1 MTRTRSNALW
11 TFVITSLALF
21 MVALDNLVVT
31 TALPVIKTD
40 LGASLQDLQWIV
52 NAYTLTFAVLL
63 ITGAALGD
71 RFGRKRVFL
80 IGMGIFIGGSALAAL
95 STSTDSLILAR
106 AIQGVG
112 GAIVT
117 PLTLT
122 ILSAAMPP
130 ERRAV
135 ALGAWGGIAGLAI
148 AIGPLVGGAIAEG
161 LDWHWIFWL
170 NVPIG
175 LVVLPM
181 AAFRL
186 TESYGPESRLDIP
199 GLGLISA
206 GLLALVWG
214 VINGNDLGWGS
225 TQIVAALVAGTALLV
240 GFVVWEA
247 RQAHPMLPMSFFRSR
262 AFSAANV
269 VSLLMYFGMFGS
281 VFLLAQFFQVAQG
294 YSPFQAGLRTLPWT
308 GMPIIVAPIA
318 GILADR
324 IGGRPILATGMALQ
338 AVALGWLAAVVT
350 PTVAY
355 EAMVVPFILAG
366 VGMGLFF
373 APIANVVLSA
383 VRPEEEGKAS
393 GATNTIREVGG
404 VFGVAVL
411 AAIFSANGDY
421 TTPAAYVAGLQP
433 AIAVGAVVVG
443 IGAIA
448 ALFIPARAGARA
460 VATRGRSRRLHREVL
475 RSASPAEA
483 ASGDGQGPRLD
494 GRVPCPH
501 AVHPQPRQGRRWHE
515 HPRSRLGERL
525 AAGLAVGLG
534 PAGPRPRRT
543 LRPLRARRRPD
554 GRGRP
559 RRPCL
564 RPSRERRVGRA
575 PRPRRSLGAVP
586 RRSCRAAR
594 ERPRAVRR
602 PSRGPLRPLDGWP
615 RRPRLPPDRPSESRT
630 WSVLSSPGLDST
642 LAEWKKALAPTLSRI
657 VPTLAIPNGIDGR
670 TLSRDP
676 AVGRQGRCRPAGDQG
691 EHHAFRRGGARRTG
705 TRPPRLRGP
714 DAADAG
720 AARPR

>member
-199 GLGLISA
+199 SLGLISA

-262 AFSAANV
+262 AFSAANA

-294 YSPFQAGLRTLPWT
+294 YTPFQAGLRTLPWT

-383 VRPEEEGKAS
+383 VRPDQEGKAS

-411 AAIFSANGDY
+411 ASIFSANGDY
-421 TTPAAYVAGLQP
+421 STPVAYVAGLQP

-443 IGAIA
+443 FGALA
-448 ALFIPARAGARA
+448 ALVIPARAGARA
-460 VATRGRSRRLHREVL
+460 QAIERAIE
-475 RSASPAEA
+475 AKAEGA
-483 ASGDGQGPRLD
+483 A
-494 GRVPCPH
+494 
-501 AVHPQPRQGRRWHE
+501 
-515 HPRSRLGERL
+515 LGE
-525 AAGLAVGLG
+525 AV
-534 PAGPRPRRT
+534 
-543 LRPLRARRRPD
+543 
-554 GRGRP
+554 
-559 RRPCL
+559 
-564 RPSRERRVGRA
+564 
-575 PRPRRSLGAVP
+575 
-586 RRSCRAAR
+586 
-594 ERPRAVRR
+594 
-602 PSRGPLRPLDGWP
+602 
-615 RRPRLPPDRPSESRT
+615 
-630 WSVLSSPGLDST
+630 
-642 LAEWKKALAPTLSRI
+642 
-657 VPTLAIPNGIDGR
+657 
-670 TLSRDP
+670 
-676 AVGRQGRCRPAGDQG
+676 
-691 EHHAFRRGGARRTG
+691 
-705 TRPPRLRGP
+705 
-714 DAADAG
+714 
-720 AARPR
+720 